1 MHANHENL
9 IMWYLSI
16 RQSDFGIRYTVSI
29 VKISRSFL
37 WYAINELMHVIQLW
51 FLGIWMV
58 ILVIFQDQI
67 MGAKSSVYRMPLI
80 NRACKVNVNVKQRH
94 WFQQSWF
101 NRYWLFKDFLALE
114 PKTLGHR
121 TSVLLFYL
129 KKKWKLWILEL
140 LDNWWT

>member
-16 RQSDFGIRYTVSI
+16 RQSNFGIGYTVAI

-80 NRACKVNVNVKQRH
+80 NRACKANVNVKQRH
-94 WFQQSWF
+94 WFQQPWF